1 MNTRYRI
8 TTENR
13 YIKISYL
20 DHKKLNGF
28 LFKPSN
34 KIYHDGIT
42 VTKMTVINFSFVEK
56 ILKRKIKR
64 RLEVYLRFIVSLVS
78 DSDDSDITDLRAAL
92 NDISRYKDMIKFK
105 YQKYLDQKYLTLL
118 FKKIELL
125 EHELKQKIYY
135 YKEPEEKK
143 VEENHRRR

>member
-1 MNTRYRI
+1 MK
-8 TTENR
+8 NR
-13 YIKISYL
+13 YQIIRQVRYFKISYI

-28 LFKPSN
+28 LFTPSN

-42 VTKMTVINFSFVEK
+42 VTKMTVVNFSFVEK

-64 RLEVYLRFIVSLVS
+64 RLEVYLRFIASLVS

-92 NDISRYKDMIKFK
+92 NDITRYKSTIRFK
-105 YQKYLDQKYLTLL
+105 YQKYLDQKYLALL

-125 EHELKQKIYY
+125 EHELKTKIYY
-135 YKEPEEKK
+135 HKEKQEK

>member
-1 MNTRYRI
+1 MKNRYQIIRKV
-8 TTENR
+8 R
-13 YIKISYL
+13 YIKIAYI

-28 LFKPSN
+28 LFTPSN
-34 KIYHDGIT
+34 KIYHEGIT
-42 VTKMTVINFSFVEK
+42 VTKMTVVNFSFVEK

-64 RLEVYLRFIVSLVS
+64 RLEVYLRFIASLVS

-92 NDISRYKDMIKFK
+92 NDITRYKSTIRFK
-105 YQKYLDQKYLTLL
+105 YQKYLDQKYLSLL

-125 EHELKQKIYY
+125 EHELKTKIYY
-135 YKEPEEKK
+135 HKEKQEK

>member
-105 YQKYLDQKYLTLL
+105 YQKYLDQKYISLL
-118 FKKIELL
+118 LKKMDIL
-125 EHELKQKIYY
+125 EHEIKMKLIYKQ
-135 YKEPEEKK
+135 EE
-143 VEENHRRR
+143 VYELEETRGKSR